1 MIKDYLTPRTVELKF
16 DPNQMLCSSPNEV
29 DTENFTLVDED
40 FVWD

>member
-1 MIKDYLTPRTVELKF
+1 MIKDYLTPRTVEVKF
-16 DPNQMLCSSPNEV
+16 DSNQMLCSSPNEV